1 MARKQVDRR
10 LGEKPARQNP
20 AGPDG
25 TKPDAVRRMAEGTE
39 ARKGLGKLEGTPIDR
54 PLPKRD
60 AERDDRDLFD
70 QDRSDRESGR
80 PIQLEDDGT
89 EPALGGG
96 RGHEGFRE
104 GEKTQR

>member
-10 LGEKPARQNP
+10 PGEKPAKQSP
-20 AGPDG
+20 VALDG
-25 TKPDAVRRMAEGTE
+25 AKPDAVRRMGEGGE
-39 ARKGLGKLEGTPIDR
+39 ARRGLEKPEGAPMDR

-60 AERDDRDLFD
+60 SEREDRDLFD
-70 QDRSDRESGR
+70 RDRSDRESGR
-80 PIQLEDDGT
+80 PVQLENDEA

-96 RGHEGFRE
+96 RGQEGFRE

>member
-10 LGEKPARQNP
+10 PDEKPAKQNP

-25 TKPDAVRRMAEGTE
+25 TRPDAVRRVAEGGE
-39 ARKGLGKLEGTPIDR
+39 ARKGLGEPEGTIDR
-54 PLPKRD
+54 PLPKRG
-60 AERDDRDLFD
+60 AEREDGNLFD
-70 QDRSDRESGR
+70 RDRSDRESGR
-80 PIQLEDDGT
+80 PIQLEEDEA

-96 RGHEGFRE
+96 RGQEGFRE

>member
-10 LGEKPARQNP
+10 PGEKPAKQNP

-25 TKPDAVRRMAEGTE
+25 TKPDAVRRMAEGDE
-39 ARKGLGKLEGTPIDR
+39 ARKGLGKPEGTPMDR

-60 AERDDRDLFD
+60 ANGGRDLFD
-70 QDRSDRESGR
+70 RDRSDRESGR
-80 PIQLEDDGT
+80 PIQLEDDEA

-96 RGHEGFRE
+96 RGQEGFRE

>member
-10 LGEKPARQNP
+10 PGEKPGKQNP

-25 TKPDAVRRMAEGTE
+25 AKPDAVRRMAEGGE
-39 ARKGLGKLEGTPIDR
+39 ARKGLGKPEGTPIDR

-60 AERDDRDLFD
+60 AEREDRDLFD
-70 QDRSDRESGR
+70 RDRSDRESGR
-80 PIQLEDDGT
+80 PVQLEDDEA

-96 RGHEGFRE
+96 RGQEGFRE

>member
-10 LGEKPARQNP
+10 PGEKPAKQNP

-25 TKPDAVRRMAEGTE
+25 TKPDAVRRMAEGDE
-39 ARKGLGKLEGTPIDR
+39 ARKGLGKPEGTPMDR
-54 PLPKRD
+54 PLPKR
-60 AERDDRDLFD
+60 EGRDLFD

-80 PIQLEDDGT
+80 PIQLEDDEA

-96 RGHEGFRE
+96 RGQEGFRA
-104 GEKTQR
+104 GEKRQR

>member
-10 LGEKPARQNP
+10 SGEKPAKQNP

-25 TKPDAVRRMAEGTE
+25 TKPDAVRRIAEGGE
-39 ARKGLGKLEGTPIDR
+39 ARKGLGKPEGAPMDR
-54 PLPKRD
+54 PLPRRD

-70 QDRSDRESGR
+70 RDRSDRGSGR
-80 PIQLEDDGT
+80 PVQLEDDEA
-89 EPALGGG
+89 EPGLGGG
-96 RGHEGFRE
+96 RGQEGFRE